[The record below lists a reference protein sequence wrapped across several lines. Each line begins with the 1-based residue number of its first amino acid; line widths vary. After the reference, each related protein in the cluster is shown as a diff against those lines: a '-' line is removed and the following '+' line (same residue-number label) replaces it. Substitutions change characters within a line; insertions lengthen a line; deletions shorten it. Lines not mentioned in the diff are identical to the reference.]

1 MPRPVVRAGDNR
13 QRARVLLSATDS
25 TWGGIGAQVTE
36 LAVGLAD
43 SEFEPVILTT
53 PRGGGELAERSRALG
68 ITTHVLPHRLM
79 HRTFPFADYYSV
91 GSFLLRKLLRRE
103 RIALLHTHDAKSG
116 LALMRAAA
124 SERTP
129 LPLVWH
135 IHDFDSQW
143 VKARTLPVQNRE
155 GSMVVAIS
163 DAVARWAAARGVEST
178 HIRRIYNGIHLPPF
192 APDARLRA
200 RAALGIADDEIA
212 VALAGRLH
220 PRKGQED
227 LIRAVAEPVLRDM
240 SLRVFLLGQPERADH
255 EEHLRA
261 LASTLGIVDR
271 IVFAGYREDTPELLA
286 GFDISALPARREAFG
301 RVVIESMH
309 AGTPVVVYDE
319 GGLPELV
326 RHGREGLVVRSNDIP
341 GLAAALARLARDT
354 ELRARLALAARERAR
369 AFTHERWMGEI
380 LSLYR
385 ELLSIQR
392 ARQSV

>member
-13 QRARVLLSATDS
+13 QRTRVLLSATDS

-36 LAVGLAD
+36 LAIGLAD

-53 PRGGGELAERSRALG
+53 RRGGGELAERSRALG
-68 ITTHVLPHRLM
+68 IATHVLPHRLI

-116 LALMRAAA
+116 LALMRAAE
-124 SERTP
+124 SLRTP

-163 DAVARWAAARGVEST
+163 DAVARWAAARGVEAA

-192 APDARLRA
+192 SPDARLRA
-200 RAALGIADDEIA
+200 RGALGIADDELA
-212 VALAGRLH
+212 VVLAGRLH

-227 LIRAVAEPVLRDM
+227 LIRAVAEPVLRDAN
-240 SLRVFLLGQPERADH
+240 LRVFLLGLPERADH

-261 LASTLGIVDR
+261 LASTLGVAER
-271 IVFAGYREDTPELLA
+271 IVFAGYREDTPTLLA

-319 GGLPELV
+319 GGPPELV
-326 RHGREGLVVRSNDIP
+326 RHEREGLVVPTNDIP
-341 GLAAALARLARDT
+341 ALAAALARLANDAG
-354 ELRARLALAARERAR
+354 LRARLALAARERAR
-369 AFTHERWMGEI
+369 TFTHERWMGEI

-385 ELLSIQR
+385 ELLSSR
-392 ARQSV
+392 LARQSV